1 MSFLVPT
8 FADAVEDLSMPAVAA
23 PVVLWNGGV
32 ARREATVLSNILR
45 VLLFAGESENEETDI
60 PAHLA
65 YYLLVSR
72 KRVITKLIDA
82 FSLCSISQCRLF
94 NVARNTSACLS
105 RPSLCS
111 LSIHFPYFFSLW
123 AQETVSAPRHTIAP
137 CPPSSFGPADGFSA
151 TRETR
156 ASAGV
161 GCASGMHAPGRTRN
175 DVLSRPAAR
184 QTEFADSP
192 RQQQQQ
198 QEHAGGSLLLVVLL

>member
-1 MSFLVPT
+1 MLPVCHSWFRQLPTRLKIFQCLLLLHPLYFGTAALLV
-8 FADAVEDLSMPAVAA
+8 AMLLSYLIFSEFCYSRAKVRT
-23 PVVLWNGGV
+23 
-32 ARREATVLSNILR
+32 RRPIS
-45 VLLFAGESENEETDI
+45 
-60 PAHLA
+60 AHLA
-65 YYLLVSR
+65 YYLSR

-111 LSIHFPYFFSLW
+111 LSIHFPSFRCGSRDCDRPPR
-123 AQETVSAPRHTIAP
+123 TVAP
-137 CPPSSFGPADGFSA
+137 CPHQAWPQTGAMASL
-151 TRETR
+151 RR
-156 ASAGV
+156 ARRARRARGGGV
-161 GCASGMHAPGRTRN
+161 RLSGMHAPGRTRN

-198 QEHAGGSLLLVVLL
+198 QQSSRRSQT